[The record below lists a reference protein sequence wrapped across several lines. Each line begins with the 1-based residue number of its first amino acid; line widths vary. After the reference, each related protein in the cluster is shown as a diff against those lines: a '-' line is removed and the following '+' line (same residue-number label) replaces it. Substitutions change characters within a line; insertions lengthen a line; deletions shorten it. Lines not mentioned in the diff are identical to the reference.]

1 MDCRSTHEGSSR
13 RANHLKV
20 VDVAQVVDGVTLV
33 RAVALLSTVIQV
45 PARRKRGASMR
56 CKQTNERANKH
67 NQPQTQ
73 TLNPTTPLSTTL
85 ATLPSPCADSP
96 HPSIHVFC
104 QRKFR
109 DPNLKRKIFKT
120 NIYYSGSSQH
130 EFRQA
135 AARAGAGCTT
145 CDTEYS
151 SGMKRWWSNTSW

>member
-1 MDCRSTHEGSSR
+1 MGNTCLVCDNEKQCCGVESKHARERERERAQWTVEAQAGR
-13 RANHLKV
+13 CQRANHLKV

-45 PARRKRGASMR
+45 PERRKRGASMR

-109 DPNLKRKIFKT
+109 DPNLKRKIL
-120 NIYYSGSSQH
+120 
-130 EFRQA
+130 FRLI
-135 AARAGAGCTT
+135 AARV
-145 CDTEYS
+145 
-151 SGMKRWWSNTSW
+151 